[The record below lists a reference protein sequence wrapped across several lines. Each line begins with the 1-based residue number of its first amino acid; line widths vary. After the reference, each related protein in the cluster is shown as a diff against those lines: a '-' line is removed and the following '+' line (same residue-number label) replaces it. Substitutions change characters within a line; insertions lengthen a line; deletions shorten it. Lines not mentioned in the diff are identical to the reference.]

1 MLKEIFLRLRK
12 GTFLSTELVLTTHHL
27 KKYYRSVHAV
37 EDISLS
43 IRRGEIFG
51 FLGPNGSGKTTTI
64 GMILGLIAPTSGTV
78 EVFGQSIT
86 PAHNGELRRVGTMM
100 GAPSMLLGYSARQNL
115 HMLARLYPE
124 VTGSRIEELLD
135 TVGLKD
141 INHRPVKQ
149 FSTGMKQRL
158 GMAMSLL
165 GRPDLLILDEPTNGM
180 DPIGMHEMRELLRK
194 LASEGITIFLSS
206 HLLHEMQMICDRAA
220 IVSKGMVVTEGS
232 ISDLMAVE
240 AATRIKVV
248 DIQKALSVLKNL
260 DAGIVATQTGSDYLD
275 VRGIEAEKIVVS
287 LVQNEIIPSEVFPVK
302 NNLENVFLQLA
313 HTSGERK

>member
-115 HMLARLYPE
+115 RMLARLYPE

-141 INHRPVKQ
+141 INHRPV
-149 FSTGMKQRL
+149 KQRL

-248 DIQKALSVLKNL
+248 DIQKALNVLKNL
-260 DAGIVATQTGSDYLD
+260 DAGVVATQTGSDYLD

>member
-1 MLKEIFLRLRK
+1 MKGML
-12 GTFLSTELVLTTHHL
+12 LSTELVLTTHHL

-43 IRRGEIFG
+43 IKKGEIFG

-78 EVFGQSIT
+78 EVFGQQVTST
-86 PAHNGELRRVGTMM
+86 HNNVLRRVGTMM
-100 GAPSMLLGYSARQNL
+100 GAPSMLMGYSARQNL
-115 HMLARLYPE
+115 RMLARLYPE
-124 VTGSRIEELLD
+124 VTGPRIEELLAM
-135 TVGLKD
+135 VGLKD
-141 INHRPVKQ
+141 INNRPVKQ

-165 GRPDLLILDEPTNGM
+165 GQPDLLILDEPTNGM

-194 LASEGITIFLSS
+194 LAHDGITIFLSS

-220 IVSKGMVVTEGS
+220 IVSKGLVVTEGS
-232 ISDLMAVE
+232 ITDLMASE
-240 AATRIKVV
+240 AATRIRVP
-248 DIQKALSVLKNL
+248 DTQKAMNILKNINSSI
-260 DAGIVATQTGSDYLD
+260 AVTQTSPEYLD
-275 VRGIEAEKIVVS
+275 IRGIGAEKIIMS
-287 LVQNEIIPSEVFPVK
+287 LVQDEIVPSEVFPIK

-313 HTSGERK
+313 GTSEERK

>member
-1 MLKEIFLRLRK
+1 MK
-12 GTFLSTELVLTTHHL
+12 GTFLSTEFVLTTHHL

-37 EDISLS
+37 EDISLN
-43 IRRGEIFG
+43 IKKGEIFG

-78 EVFGQSIT
+78 EVFGQPIT
-86 PAHNGELRRVGTMM
+86 SAHNEPLRRVGTMM
-100 GAPSMLLGYSARQNL
+100 GAPSMLMGYSARQNL
-115 HMLARLYPE
+115 RMLARLYPE
-124 VTGSRIEELLD
+124 VTKQRIEELLT

-141 INHRPVKQ
+141 INNRPVKQ

-165 GRPDLLILDEPTNGM
+165 GQPDLLILDEPTNGM

-232 ISDLMAVE
+232 ITDLMAVE
-240 AATRIKVV
+240 ASTRIKVA
-248 DIQKALSVLKNL
+248 DIQKAMGILKNL
-260 DAGIVATQTGSDYLD
+260 DASIAVTPSGPEYLD
-275 VRGIEAEKIVVS
+275 VRGILAEKIIVS
-287 LVQNEIIPSEVFPVK
+287 LVQNDIVPSEVFPVK

-313 HTSGERK
+313 HTSGEGK